1 MAPNPPACYCGAAM
15 PSAPPAA
22 IDDATWHRVLAR
34 NPGPEGHPPLYAAF
48 LAPPTH
54 PDGCV
59 VLGRIAQTLDGRIA
73 TESGMS
79 FWISGPEDI
88 LHTHRLRAVCEAIVV
103 GAGTVK
109 ADDPLLTTRLCPGP
123 SPVRVVID
131 TDRRLADSYRMF
143 QGGPPTLL
151 LAADDLAGSD
161 RLGTAEVVR
170 LPRANTGGPTTGG
183 PTTGG
188 FSTGGLAIPAVIAA
202 LAARGLHRIFVEGGG
217 ITVSRFLAAGAL
229 DRLHITVA
237 PLLLGAGIPAFT
249 LPGVAKPEDGL
260 RLTWDIHHLG
270 QDLLFD
276 IPLVRASARGPLVR
290 A

>member
-1 MAPNPPACYCGAAM
+1 M
-15 PSAPPAA
+15 PSPPPVAITPVA
-22 IDDATWHRVLAR
+22 IDDATWQRVLAR
-34 NPGPEGHPPLYAAF
+34 DPGAHGHPPLYAAF
-48 LAPPTH
+48 LAPPAH
-54 PDGCV
+54 PDGCI

-88 LHTHRLRAVCEAIVV
+88 LHTHRLRALCDAIVV
-103 GAGTVK
+103 GAGTIK

-151 LAADDLAGSD
+151 LVADDLTGSD
-161 RLGTAEVVR
+161 RLGTAEVLR
-170 LPRANTGGPTTGG
+170 LPRT
-183 PTTGG
+183 
-188 FSTGGLAIPAVIAA
+188 SSGGLAIPAVVAA
-202 LAARGLHRIFVEGGG
+202 LAARGLRRIFVEGGG

-229 DRLHITVA
+229 DRLHVTVA

-249 LPGVAKPEDGL
+249 LPGVAKPADGL
-260 RLTWDIHHLG
+260 RLTWNVHRLG
-270 QDLLFD
+270 DDLLFD
-276 IPLVRASARGPLVR
+276 IPLVRA
-290 A
+290 

>member
-1 MAPNPPACYCGAAM
+1 M

-22 IDDATWHRVLAR
+22 IDDATWQRVLAR
-34 NPGPEGHPPLYAAF
+34 DPGAAGHPPLYAAF
-48 LAPPTH
+48 LAPAAH
-54 PDGCV
+54 PDGCF

-88 LHTHRLRAVCEAIVV
+88 LHTHRLRAICDAIVV

-151 LAADDLAGSD
+151 LVADDLAGSD
-161 RLGTAEVVR
+161 RLGTAEVLR
-170 LPRANTGGPTTGG
+170 LPRT
-183 PTTGG
+183 
-188 FSTGGLAIPAVIAA
+188 SSGGLAIPAVVAA
-202 LAARGLHRIFVEGGG
+202 LAARGLRRIFVEGGG

-229 DRLHITVA
+229 DRLHVTVA

-260 RLTWDIHHLG
+260 RLTWNVHRLG
-270 QDLLFD
+270 DDLLFD
-276 IPLVRASARGPLVR
+276 IPLVRP
-290 A
+290 

>member
-1 MAPNPPACYCGAAM
+1 M
-15 PSAPPAA
+15 PSVSPVP
-22 IDDATWHRVLAR
+22 IDDATWQRVLAR
-34 NPGPEGHPPLYAAF
+34 DAGPRGHPPLYAAF
-48 LAPPTH
+48 LAPPAH

-88 LHTHRLRAVCEAIVV
+88 LHTHRLRALCDAIVV

-131 TDRRLADSYRMF
+131 TDRRLADAYRMF

-151 LAADDLAGSD
+151 LVADDIAGSD
-161 RLGTAEVVR
+161 RLGTAEVLR
-170 LPRANTGGPTTGG
+170 LPRT
-183 PTTGG
+183 
-188 FSTGGLAIPAVIAA
+188 SSGGLAIPAVVAA
-202 LAARGLHRIFVEGGG
+202 LAARGLNRIFVEGGG

-229 DRLHITVA
+229 DRLHVTVA

-260 RLTWDIHHLG
+260 RLAWNVHHLG
-270 QDLLFD
+270 DDLLFD
-276 IPLVRASARGPLVR
+276 ISLVRP
-290 A
+290 